1 MGRPSRLSLCV
12 SDNDRVTD
20 IPRGSISR
28 TAKLVGLPLG
38 HAGRAALGVGKRV
51 GGRPAEAVAAELQAR
66 TAEQLF
72 AVLGQL
78 KGGAMKFG
86 QALSVME
93 AAMPEELAAP
103 YRATLTKLQE
113 SGPPMGADRVHEILA
128 RELGP
133 RWASTKLVEFDDTP
147 AAAASIGQVHRAVWR
162 DGREVAVK
170 IQYPGAAEALLSDIN
185 QLSRVAR
192 LAGTVVPGV
201 DVKAIMV
208 ELKER
213 MSEEL
218 DYHLEARHQRHFAS
232 SFRGDEDVL
241 VPDVLVD
248 NTHVLVTEWVDGT
261 PLSKIILSGTQEER
275 DEAATLYL
283 EFLLRAPTR
292 ARLLHADPHP
302 GNFRITDDG
311 RLGVLDFGAVN
322 RLPDGLP
329 PAMGRLLT
337 AALAGDG
344 QEAVDGLRSE
354 GFIRQGVDID
364 PDGLLEFLA
373 PLLEPVLHDQFTFN
387 RDWLRAAAAQ
397 VQDPRRPQFLVGMK
411 LNLPPEYLLIHRVWL
426 GGIGV
431 LSQIGGTV
439 PMREMLCAY
448 LPGIDESR
456 LPPSPS

>member
-1 MGRPSRLSLCV
+1 M
-12 SDNDRVTD
+12 TD
-20 IPRGSISR
+20 IPRSSIAR

-51 GGRPAEAVAAELQAR
+51 GGRPAEMVAAELQAR

-93 AAMPEELAAP
+93 AAMPEDLAGP

-113 SGPPMGADRVHEILA
+113 SGPPMGADRVHQILA

-133 RWASTKLVEFDDTP
+133 RWASTKLVEFDDVP
-147 AAAASIGQVHRAVWR
+147 AAAASIGQVHKGVWR

-170 IQYPGAAEALLSDIN
+170 IQYPGAAGALLSDLN

-192 LAGTVVPGV
+192 IAGSWVPGI
-201 DVKAIMV
+201 DIKPIMD
-208 ELKER
+208 ELKAR

-218 DYHLEARHQRHFAS
+218 DYHLEARNQRHFANA
-232 SFRGDEDVL
+232 FRGDEDVL

-248 NTHVLVTEWVDGT
+248 STHVLVTEWVNGT
-261 PLSKIILSGTQEER
+261 PLARIITDGTQAQR

-283 EFLLRAPTR
+283 EFLLRAPNR

-311 RLGVLDFGAVN
+311 RLAVFDFGAVN

-329 PAMGRLLT
+329 TSIGRVLT
-337 AALAGDG
+337 EALAGDARAL
-344 QEAVDGLRSE
+344 EAGLRAE
-354 GFIRQGVDID
+354 GFIRKNIDID
-364 PDGLLEFLA
+364 PDALLEYLTPLVE
-373 PLLEPVLHDQFTFN
+373 PLLHEQFRPT
-387 RDWLRAAAAQ
+387 RAWLRGAAATL
-397 VQDPRRPQFLVGMK
+397 QDPRRPQFLVGLK

-426 GGIGV
+426 GGVGV
-431 LSQIGGTV
+431 LSQVGGTV
-439 PMREMLCAY
+439 PLREMVCAH
-448 LPGIDESR
+448 LPGLDESR
-456 LPPSPS
+456 LPPSPD

>member
-1 MGRPSRLSLCV
+1 V
-12 SDNDRVTD
+12 SE
-20 IPRGSISR
+20 IPRSSIAR

-51 GGRPAEAVAAELQAR
+51 GGKPAEAVAAEVQAR

-72 AVLGQL
+72 SVLGQL

-93 AAMPEELAAP
+93 AAMPEELVAP
-103 YRATLTKLQE
+103 YRATLTRLQE
-113 SGPPMGADRVHEILA
+113 SGPPMGADRVHAILA
-128 RELGP
+128 TELGP
-133 RWASTKLVEFDDTP
+133 RWASTKLVEFDDVP
-147 AAAASIGQVHRAVWR
+147 AASASIGQVHRGVWR

-170 IQYPGAAEALLSDIN
+170 IQYPGAAKALLSDLTQI
-185 QLSRVAR
+185 SRVAR
-192 LAGTVVPGV
+192 VAGSWVPGI
-201 DVKAIMV
+201 DVKPIMD
-208 ELKER
+208 ELRAR

-218 DYHLEARHQRHFAS
+218 DYHLEAQNQRHFARA
-232 SFRGDEDVL
+232 FRGDDDVL

-248 NTHVLVTEWVDGT
+248 TSQVLVSEWVEGT
-261 PLSKIILSGTQEER
+261 PLARIIRDGTDDER
-275 DEAATLYL
+275 DEAASLYL
-283 EFLLRAPTR
+283 EFLLRGPNR

-302 GNFRITDDG
+302 GNFRVTEDG

-329 PAMGRLLT
+329 AAMGRLLT
-337 AALAGDG
+337 AALAGDA
-344 QEAVDGLRSE
+344 EEVERGLRAE
-354 GFIRQGVDID
+354 GFIRPGVEVD
-364 PDGLLEFLA
+364 PDGLLEYLA
-373 PLLEPVLHDQFTFN
+373 PLVDPILHEQFTFN
-387 RDWLRAAAAQ
+387 REWIRAAANQ
-397 VQDPRRPQFLVGMK
+397 IQDPRRPQFLIGLK

-439 PMREMLCAY
+439 PLREMICAY

-456 LPPSPS
+456 LPPDPTAG

>member
-1 MGRPSRLSLCV
+1 MRTGE
-12 SDNDRVTD
+12 NGRVTD
-20 IPRGSISR
+20 IPRSSIAR

-38 HAGRAALGVGKRV
+38 HAGRAALGMGKRV
-51 GGRPAEAVAAELQAR
+51 GGRPAEVVAAELQAR
-66 TAEQLF
+66 TAEQMF

-93 AAMPEELAAP
+93 AAMPEELAGP

-113 SGPPMGADRVHEILA
+113 SGPPMGADRVHQILA

-133 RWASTKLVEFDDTP
+133 RWATTKLVEFEDLP
-147 AAAASIGQVHRAVWR
+147 AAAASIGQVHKGVWR

-170 IQYPGAAEALLSDIN
+170 IQYPGAAGALLSDLN
-185 QLSRVAR
+185 QLALVARVA
-192 LAGTVVPGV
+192 GSWVPGL
-201 DVKAIMV
+201 DIKPIME
-208 ELKER
+208 ELKAR

-218 DYHLEARHQRHFAS
+218 DYHLEARNQRHFANA
-232 SFRGDEDVL
+232 FRGDEDVL

-248 NTHVLVTEWVDGT
+248 STHVIVTEWVDGT
-261 PLSKIILSGTQEER
+261 PLARIITHGTKEQR

-283 EFLLRAPTR
+283 EFLLRAPNR

-311 RLGVLDFGAVN
+311 RLAVFDFGAVN
-322 RLPDGLP
+322 RLPNGLP
-329 PAMGRLLT
+329 SSIGRVLT
-337 AALAGDG
+337 EALAGDAPAL
-344 QEAVDGLRSE
+344 EAGLRQE
-354 GFIRQGVDID
+354 GFIRKNIDID
-364 PDGLLEFLA
+364 PQALLEYLTPLVE
-373 PLLEPVLHDQFTFN
+373 PLLHEQFTPT
-387 RDWLRAAAAQ
+387 REWLRGAAATL
-397 VQDPRRPQFLVGMK
+397 QDPRRPQFLVGLK

-439 PMREMLCAY
+439 PLREMICAH
-448 LPGIDESR
+448 LPGVDESR
-456 LPPSPS
+456 LPPPPD

>member
-1 MGRPSRLSLCV
+1 
-12 SDNDRVTD
+12 VTE
-20 IPRGSISR
+20 IPRSSIAR

-51 GGRPAEAVAAELQAR
+51 GGRPAEVVAAELQAR

-93 AAMPEELAAP
+93 AAMPEELAGP
-103 YRATLTKLQE
+103 YRATLTRLQE
-113 SGPPMGADRVHEILA
+113 SGPPMGADRVREILA

-133 RWASTKLVEFDDTP
+133 RWATTKLVEFDDVP
-147 AAAASIGQVHRAVWR
+147 AASASIGQVHKAVWR

-170 IQYPGAAEALLSDIN
+170 IQYPGAAEALMSDLN

-192 LAGTVVPGV
+192 VAGSWVPGV
-201 DVKAIMV
+201 DIKPIMD
-208 ELKER
+208 ELKAR

-218 DYHLEARHQRHFAS
+218 DYHLEARHQRHFANA
-232 SFRGDEDVL
+232 FRDDDDVL

-248 NTHVLVTEWVDGT
+248 SRHVLVTEWVDGR
-261 PLSKIILSGTQEER
+261 PLSRIITDGTQEER

-283 EFLLRAPTR
+283 EFLLRAPNR

-302 GNFRITDDG
+302 GNFRVTEDG
-311 RLGVLDFGAVN
+311 RLGVLDYGAVN
-322 RLPDGLP
+322 RLPSGLP
-329 PAMGRLLT
+329 ASLGRVLT
-337 AALAGDG
+337 EALAGDSTAL
-344 QEAVDGLRSE
+344 EAVLREE

-364 PDGLLEFLA
+364 PDLLLEFLTPVVD
-373 PLLEPVLHDQFTFN
+373 PLIHEQFTPT
-387 RDWLRAAAAQ
+387 REWLRSAAAQ
-397 VQDPRRPQFLVGMK
+397 IQDPRRPQFLIGLK

-439 PMREMLCAY
+439 PLREMVCAY
-448 LPGIDESR
+448 LPGLDESR
-456 LPPSPS
+456 LPPAPG

>member
-1 MGRPSRLSLCV
+1 M
-12 SDNDRVTD
+12 TD
-20 IPRGSISR
+20 IPRSSIAR

-38 HAGRAALGVGKRV
+38 HAGRVAMGVGKRV

-72 AVLGQL
+72 TVLGQL

-93 AAMPEELAAP
+93 AAMPEELAGP

-133 RWASTKLVEFDDTP
+133 RWASTKLVEFDDVP
-147 AAAASIGQVHRAVWR
+147 AAAASIGQVHKGVWR

-170 IQYPGAAEALLSDIN
+170 LQYPGAAEALLSDLN
-185 QLSRVAR
+185 QISRVAR
-192 LAGTVVPGV
+192 MAGSWVPGI
-201 DVKAIMV
+201 DIKPIMA
-208 ELKER
+208 ELKAR

-218 DYHLEARHQRHFAS
+218 DYHLEARNQRHFANA
-232 SFRGDEDVL
+232 FRGDEDVL
-241 VPDVLVD
+241 IPEVLVD
-248 NTHVLVTEWVDGT
+248 SKHVIVTEWIDGT
-261 PLSKIILSGTQEER
+261 PLASVITNGTTQER

-283 EFLLRAPTR
+283 EFLLRAPNR
-292 ARLLHADPHP
+292 ARMLHADPHP

-311 RLGVLDFGAVN
+311 RLAVFDFGAVN
-322 RLPDGLP
+322 RLPHGLP
-329 PAMGRLLT
+329 ASLGRVLT
-337 AALAGDG
+337 EALAGDAVAL
-344 QEAVDGLRSE
+344 EAVLREE
-354 GFIRQGVDID
+354 GFIRKGIAID
-364 PDGLLEFLA
+364 PDALLEYLK
-373 PLLEPVLHDQFTFN
+373 PLVEPLLHDQFTPT
-387 RDWLRAAAAQ
+387 REWLRGAAATL
-397 VQDPRRPQFLVGMK
+397 QDPRRPQFLIGLK

-439 PMREMLCAY
+439 PLRELVCAH
-448 LPGIDESR
+448 LSGIDESH

>member
-1 MGRPSRLSLCV
+1 M
-12 SDNDRVTD
+12 TD
-20 IPRGSISR
+20 IPRGSIAR

-51 GGRPAEAVAAELQAR
+51 GGRPAEVVAAELQAR

-133 RWASTKLVEFDDTP
+133 RWASTKLLEFDDKP
-147 AAAASIGQVHRAVWR
+147 AAAASIGQVHRGVWR

-170 IQYPGAAEALLSDIN
+170 IQYPGAADALLSDIN

-208 ELKER
+208 ELKAR

-232 SFRGDEDVL
+232 AFRDDEDVL

-248 NTHVLVTEWVDGT
+248 NTHVLVTEWIDGT
-261 PLSKIILSGTQEER
+261 PLSRIITDGTQDER

-292 ARLLHADPHP
+292 ARMLHADPHP

-329 PAMGRLLT
+329 AAMGRLLT
-337 AALAGDG
+337 AALAGDA
-344 QEAVDGLRSE
+344 QEAADGLRAE
-354 GFIRQGVDID
+354 GFIRHGVDID
-364 PDGLLEFLA
+364 PDGLLEFLR
-373 PLLEPVLHDQFTFN
+373 PLLEPVLHDQFTFS
-387 RDWLRAAAAQ
+387 RAWLRSAAAQ

-439 PMREMLCAY
+439 AMREMLCAY

-456 LPPSPS
+456 LPPSPD